1 MKTSDD
7 TCIVRV
13 ELRWSE
19 TKTWTILICYSF
31 FLPLDGNEILHSH
44 GTLEYIPKIEIEIFV
59 KVIVFMATINP
70 KTTGV
75 FWCSTSLEVENFST
89 RTFVTFPKIKCRTS
103 PK

>member
-13 ELRWSE
+13 KLGWSE
-19 TKTWTILICYSF
+19 LKLGQFCFAIVF

-59 KVIVFMATINP
+59 KVIVSMATINP

-75 FWCSTSLEVENFST
+75 F
-89 RTFVTFPKIKCRTS
+89 
-103 PK
+103 